1 MKICLISL
9 GCDKN
14 LVDSEH
20 MLGLVAERGYTY
32 TDDEKE
38 ADIIIVNTC
47 CFILDA
53 KQESVE
59 AILETAKLKREGKL
73 KALIVT
79 GCMAQRYQDEIKEE
93 IPEVDALLGTGS
105 YDKIAEVIDSIFSKI
120 HSAKIDE
127 FLDLNRLPALSKKRY
142 HSTGGC
148 YAYLKIAEGC
158 DKHCTYCIIP
168 SLRGNYRS
176 YPIEL
181 LLDEARQLA
190 NDGIKEL
197 ILVAQETTVYGKDIY
212 GYKALPKLLK
222 ELCAIEGFRWI
233 RILYCYPE
241 EIDDELIDVM
251 TTEKKVCRYLDIP
264 IQHSSDKIL
273 RRMGRKTSRKDL
285 VNIINRLRKA
295 MPDIILRTTLI
306 TGFPGE
312 EDEDIK
318 ELISFVKKMKFE
330 RLGVFCY
337 SMEEGTPAAD
347 FDNQVDDNIKES
359 RKKKIMKLQMDIS
372 KKHLKSLIGCE
383 LDVLIEG
390 RLIDEDVYVGRTYMD
405 TPGVDG
411 YIFINSK
418 AVYMNGDFVKARI
431 TGASEYDLIGEI
443 S

>member
-1 MKICLISL
+1 
-9 GCDKN
+9 
-14 LVDSEH
+14 

-93 IPEVDALLGTGS
+93 IPEVDALLGTSS

-318 ELISFVKKMKFE
+318 DLISFVKKMKFE

-337 SMEEGTPAAD
+337 SIEEGTPAAD

-431 TGASEYDLIGEI
+431 TGASEYDLMGEI

>member
-93 IPEVDALLGTGS
+93 IPEVDALLGTSS

-318 ELISFVKKMKFE
+318 DLISFVKKMKFE

>member
-1 MKICLISL
+1 
-9 GCDKN
+9 
-14 LVDSEH
+14 

-93 IPEVDALLGTGS
+93 IPEVDALLGTSS

-318 ELISFVKKMKFE
+318 DLISFVKKMKFE

-372 KKHLKSLIGCE
+372 KKHLKSLIGSE

>member
-1 MKICLISL
+1 
-9 GCDKN
+9 
-14 LVDSEH
+14 

-93 IPEVDALLGTGS
+93 IPEVDALLGTSS

-127 FLDLNRLPALSKKRY
+127 FLDLNRLPALSEKRY

-372 KKHLKSLIGCE
+372 KKHLKSLIGSE

>member
-1 MKICLISL
+1 
-9 GCDKN
+9 
-14 LVDSEH
+14 

-93 IPEVDALLGTGS
+93 IPEVDALLGTSS
-105 YDKIAEVIDSIFSKI
+105 YDKIAEVIDSVFSKI

-372 KKHLKSLIGCE
+372 KKHLKSLIGSE

-390 RLIDEDVYVGRTYMD
+390 RLIDEGVYVGRTYMD

>member
-93 IPEVDALLGTGS
+93 IPEVDALLGTSS

-127 FLDLNRLPALSKKRY
+127 FLDLNRLPALSEKRY

-372 KKHLKSLIGCE
+372 KKHLKSLIGSE

>member
-93 IPEVDALLGTGS
+93 
-105 YDKIAEVIDSIFSKI
+105 IAEVIDSIFSKI

-318 ELISFVKKMKFE
+318 DLISFVKKMKFE

-372 KKHLKSLIGCE
+372 KKHLKSLIGSE

-405 TPGVDG
+405 TPSVDG

>member
-93 IPEVDALLGTGS
+93 IPEVDALLGTSS

-312 EDEDIK
+312 EYEDIK
-318 ELISFVKKMKFE
+318 DLISFVKKMKFE

-418 AVYMNGDFVKARI
+418 AVYMNGDFVKSRI

>member
-93 IPEVDALLGTGS
+93 IPEVDALLGTSS

-318 ELISFVKKMKFE
+318 DLISFVKKMKFE

-337 SMEEGTPAAD
+337 SIEEGTPAAD

-431 TGASEYDLIGEI
+431 TGASEYDLMGEI

>member
-93 IPEVDALLGTGS
+93 IPEVDALLGTSS
-105 YDKIAEVIDSIFSKI
+105 YDKIAEVIDSVFSKI

-372 KKHLKSLIGCE
+372 KKHLKSLIGSE

-390 RLIDEDVYVGRTYMD
+390 RLIDEGVYVGRTYMD

>member
-1 MKICLISL
+1 
-9 GCDKN
+9 
-14 LVDSEH
+14 
-20 MLGLVAERGYTY
+20 MLGLMAERGYTY

-59 AILETAKLKREGKL
+59 SILETAKLKREGKL

-93 IPEVDALLGTGS
+93 IPEVDALLGTSS

-120 HSAKIDE
+120 HSAEIDE

-241 EIDDELIDVM
+241 EIDDELIEVM
-251 TTEKKVCRYLDIP
+251 ATEKKVCRYLDIP

-318 ELISFVKKMKFE
+318 DLISFVKKMKFE

-372 KKHLKSLIGCE
+372 KKHLKSLIGSE

>member
-1 MKICLISL
+1 
-9 GCDKN
+9 
-14 LVDSEH
+14 
-20 MLGLVAERGYTY
+20 MLGLMAERGYTY

-93 IPEVDALLGTGS
+93 IPEVDALLGTSS

-372 KKHLKSLIGCE
+372 KKHLKSLIGSE

>member
-1 MKICLISL
+1 
-9 GCDKN
+9 
-14 LVDSEH
+14 

-93 IPEVDALLGTGS
+93 IPEVDALLGTSS

-372 KKHLKSLIGCE
+372 KKHLKSLIDSE

>member
-93 IPEVDALLGTGS
+93 IPEVDALLGTSS

-241 EIDDELIDVM
+241 EIDDELIDVI

-318 ELISFVKKMKFE
+318 DLISFVKKMKFE

-372 KKHLKSLIGCE
+372 KKHLKSLIGSE

>member
-93 IPEVDALLGTGS
+93 IPEVDALLGTSS
-105 YDKIAEVIDSIFSKI
+105 YDKIAEVIDSVFSKI

-372 KKHLKSLIGCE
+372 KKHLKSLIGSE

>member
-93 IPEVDALLGTGS
+93 IPEVDALLGTSS

-372 KKHLKSLIGCE
+372 KKHLKSLIDSE

>member
-20 MLGLVAERGYTY
+20 MLGLMAERGYTY

-59 AILETAKLKREGKL
+59 SILETAKLKREGKL

-93 IPEVDALLGTGS
+93 IPEVDALLGTSS

-120 HSAKIDE
+120 HSAEIDE

-241 EIDDELIDVM
+241 EIDDELIEVM
-251 TTEKKVCRYLDIP
+251 ATEKKVCRYLDIP

-318 ELISFVKKMKFE
+318 DLISFVKKMKFE

-372 KKHLKSLIGCE
+372 KKHLKSLIGSE

>member
-1 MKICLISL
+1 
-9 GCDKN
+9 
-14 LVDSEH
+14 

-93 IPEVDALLGTGS
+93 IPEVDALLGTSG

-372 KKHLKSLIGCE
+372 KKHLKSLIGSE